1 MSDPDLTQ
9 LTELCRRLGASS
21 EQAETMARQLIK
33 RADQLAVERT
43 ITPVA
48 AMEHLLKVLIHGR
61 NGTVP
66 PEFQPPAGGSAENKP
81 LN

>member
-1 MSDPDLTQ
+1 MNNDLAQ
-9 LTELCRRLGASS
+9 LQELCRRFGASP

-33 RADQLAVERT
+33 RADQLAAERQ

-48 AMEHLLKVLIHGR
+48 AMEHLLKVLVYGR
-61 NGTVP
+61 NGEVP
-66 PEFQPPAGGSAENKP
+66 PDFQPPTGGGTENKP